1 MHRIKAN
8 GADIP
13 AIGFGTWTLEG
24 DTATRL
30 VAGAI
35 DAGYR
40 HVDTAAMYGNE
51 AAVGDG
57 IRASGV
63 PRGDVFLTTK
73 VWHTDI
79 ADGDLQRSVESSL
92 RRLGVDALDLVL
104 IHWPS
109 RHIPLHQSI
118 RALNNVRNAGMTR
131 NIGVS
136 NFTIAMIDEAA
147 SLSGYPLACNQIEYH
162 PFLNQDR
169 LIAACRAKGLAVVS
183 YCPLGRASGIMSEPA
198 VADIAARHGRTPAQ
212 VILRWH
218 VQQDDVA
225 AIPRSADPRRIRDNL
240 AVFGFILDDGDMA
253 AINSLRSRNRR
264 ICDFDFSPAWDAA

>member
-1 MHRIKAN
+1 M
-8 GADIP
+8 
-13 AIGFGTWTLEG
+13 
-24 DTATRL
+24 
-30 VAGAI
+30 
-35 DAGYR
+35 
-40 HVDTAAMYGNE
+40 
-51 AAVGDG
+51 
-57 IRASGV
+57 

-92 RRLGVDALDLVL
+92 QRLGVDVLDLVL

-109 RHIPLHQSI
+109 RHIPLHHSI
-118 RALNNVRNAGMTR
+118 RALNNVRNAGMAR

>member
-92 RRLGVDALDLVL
+92 QRLGVDALDLVL

-118 RALNNVRNAGMTR
+118 RALNNVRNAGMAR

-198 VADIAARHGRTPAQ
+198 IADIAARHGRTPAQ

-218 VQQDDVA
+218 VQQDDIA